1 MKIFLELS
9 IFEYI
14 SYGEFVKLVVCVSLD
29 VVEYLIPSLMT
40 PFVGDIF
47 DLVGLAASFYMFK
60 WIGLFAALELVPWFD
75 ILPIN
80 IVTWII
86 WVLSRRWKEF
96 PGTINWE
103 R

>member
-1 MKIFLELS
+1 MS

-29 VVEYLIPSLMT
+29 VVEYLIPSLLT

-47 DLVGLAASFYMFK
+47 DVVGLATSLYMFK
-60 WIGLFAALELVPWFD
+60 WIGLFSVLELVPGLD

-80 IVTWII
+80 IITWLI
-86 WVLSRRWKEF
+86 WILSKRGKGFADSRK
-96 PGTINWE
+96 WE
-103 R
+103 S

>member
-1 MKIFLELS
+1 MSS

-14 SYGEFVKLVVCVSLD
+14 SYGELIKLIVCLILD
-29 VVEYLIPSLMT
+29 GAEYVISILLT

-47 DLVGLAASFYMFK
+47 DIVGIVTSLYMFR
-60 WIGLFAALELVPWFD
+60 WIGLISILELIPGLD

-80 IVTWII
+80 SITWLI
-86 WVLSRRWKEF
+86 WVISRRLEDIT
-96 PGTINWE
+96 GVM